1 MNYYNLLYNKIK
13 LKKAC
18 IGIVGLGY
26 VGLPLAKEFLKAN
39 FKVIGFDNDKNKV
52 GKTIDGLNVYS
63 NSNKPHN
70 KDIYAICGI
79 MDGSLR
85 KKIFNEEIIKS
96 GYRITNL
103 IHPLVEQPK
112 CFKIGQGNI
121 IFGNIHISFEVNI
134 KNFSIISNFCDLG
147 HNLVANDYFTAM
159 PSVVIGGNCEIGKQT
174 QIGSGAMIHQ
184 GIKIGNNC
192 KIGMGT
198 LITGNI
204 KDNTSVINYPRQT
217 VTKKH

>member
-1 MNYYNLLYNKIK
+1 MKKKILIFSAGAAGREVFQLILSINKLQNEWEVI
-13 LKKAC
+13 
-18 IGIVGLGY
+18 GY
-26 VGLPLAKEFLKAN
+26 VDDD
-39 FKVIGFDNDKNKV
+39 VNKV
-52 GKTIDGLNVYS
+52 GNTIDNTKVYS
-63 NSNKPHN
+63 AKNKPKKN
-70 KDIYAICGI
+70 EIYATCGV
-79 MDGSLR
+79 MDNVIR

-96 GYRITNL
+96 GYQITNL
-103 IHPLVEQPK
+103 IHPLAEQPK

-217 VTKKH
+217 VSKKH